1 MFISNHLLLEY
12 KNIFGFHMLTTYPT
26 TLINS
31 HISSREIYFLQ
42 IPYEFLHNIIS
53 SVFKNS
59 LTFSSQFL
67 SLFTCLTA
75 PWRASAFTV
84 SPHVCRRLC
93 AFTGAVLV
101 PEEPSCPQLGLGW
114 LPSHG
119 GASHSCWGSFDK
131 DASFILGYSPGES
144 CTCDVHEIRKVILKS
159 ILSST
164 EMNVIKKNQN
174 ISLHLKQVLPLFTL
188 TTSYNSYV
196 DMFYLIKKILIS
208 FSVRTAISQ

>member
-26 TLINS
+26 TLISS
-31 HISSREIYFLQ
+31 HISSREIFFCRFLMNFYITQ
-42 IPYEFLHNIIS
+42 YL
-53 SVFKNS
+53 FKNS

-67 SLFTCLTA
+67 SLFTCLIA

-84 SPHVCRRLC
+84 SPLVCRRLC

-101 PEEPSCPQLGLGW
+101 PEEPSSPQLGLGC

-131 DASFILGYSPGES
+131 DASFILGYFT

-159 ILSST
+159 VLSLT
-164 EMNVIKKNQN
+164 EMNVIKKK
-174 ISLHLKQVLPLFTL
+174 IR
-188 TTSYNSYV
+188 TSVY
-196 DMFYLIKKILIS
+196 I
-208 FSVRTAISQ
+208 